1 MTWYFSRREINYV
14 GEKKNCWGGK
24 LSKCFSPGSDFT
36 EQIFT
41 GELVGMDSAG
51 VLRQDVVLQKSL
63 KTQVGSNKMVNSVVY
78 HPYPSRLASI
88 LHPSV
93 LL

>member
-88 LHPSV
+88 LHPFV